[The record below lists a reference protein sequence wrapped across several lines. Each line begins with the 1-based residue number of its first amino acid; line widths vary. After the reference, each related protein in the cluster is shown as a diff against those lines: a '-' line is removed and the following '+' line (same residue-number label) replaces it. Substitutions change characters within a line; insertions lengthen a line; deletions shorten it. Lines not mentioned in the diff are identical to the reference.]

1 MSWVDNDFD
10 KFLLQIQILET
21 KKLLPS
27 SPNWPRLMKFFGKE
41 FNFDAAH
48 ISWEGLYGSFS

>member
-27 SPNWPRLMKFFGKE
+27 SPNWPRLIKFFGKK
-41 FNFDAAH
+41 FNFDAAF